1 MSIGPARRIKIN
13 YHMVEDKLICKE
25 LNVKFP
31 KKAGETYENIQMAVM
46 HPVSRSPCLL
56 YGKCSVLCEN

>member
-1 MSIGPARRIKIN
+1 MSIGPARRIKID

-31 KKAGETYENIQMAVM
+31 KKAGETYENIQMALM

-56 YGKCSVLCEN
+56 CGKCSVLCEN